1 MKVERLAESHGIR
14 TFAVVLDPGEEAF
27 SCLTRFAGENDITG
41 ASITAI
47 GAFETAT
54 LAWFDVATKEY
65 RDIPVAA
72 QSEVLSVIGDIGRD
86 EEGKPSLH
94 AHAVLGFEDG
104 STKGG
109 HLVKGIVR
117 PTLEV
122 VVMETPKHLHRR
134 KRPELGV
141 ALIDLDSYR

>member
-1 MKVERLAESHGIR
+1 MKVQRLAESHGIR

-27 SCLTRFAGENDITG
+27 ACLTRFASDNGITG

-54 LAWFDVATKEY
+54 LAWFDVASKAY
-65 RDIPVAA
+65 RDIPVTA
-72 QSEVLSVIGDIGRD
+72 QSEVLSIIGDIAKD
-86 EEGKPSLH
+86 DEGKPSLH

-122 VVMETPKHLHRR
+122 VVMETPQHLHRR